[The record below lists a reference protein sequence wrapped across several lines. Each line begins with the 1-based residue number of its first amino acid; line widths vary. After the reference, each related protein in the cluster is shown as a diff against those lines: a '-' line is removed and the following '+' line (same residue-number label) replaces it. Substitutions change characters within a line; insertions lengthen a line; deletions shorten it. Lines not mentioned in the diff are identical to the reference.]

1 MKRVVASMPH
11 GLLRVGPVS
20 RDARPS
26 RPRVGYAGRAIRPA
40 CFRSIIVA
48 NPDLNRR
55 GDEEPDVKDDAP
67 SEDESASTE
76 IRYRISSYGADYPV
90 DSLVKRLQRGDIAVP
105 QFQREFV
112 WPLPQAS
119 RFIESL
125 LLGLP
130 VPAIFLSKDSETQ
143 RLVVIDG
150 QQRLKSLLYFYEGV
164 LLGKEFKL
172 QGVTKEFEDLTYRS
186 LEDEDRRRL
195 DDSILHAIIIKQED
209 PGDDDSSVYMVFER
223 LNTTSTALS
232 SQEIRA
238 CVYHGSFNDY
248 LARANEN
255 RHWRAIFGKPSARQ
269 KDRELLLRFFALF
282 YRLDSYKRPMKLFLN
297 DFMNENRH
305 LKRYG
310 EATLNSVLEPTM
322 AIVNETV
329 GREAFRPQ
337 YALNASVT
345 DAILVGVARRLQSS
359 PVTDRGAFK
368 TSLEAVLHDE
378 RFAELYTVGTTDP
391 VKVRDRIEKVTSA
404 LRFVD

>member
-1 MKRVVASMPH
+1 M
-11 GLLRVGPVS
+11 
-20 RDARPS
+20 
-26 RPRVGYAGRAIRPA
+26 
-40 CFRSIIVA
+40 A
-48 NPDLNRR
+48 NPELNLRR
-55 GDEEPDVKDDAP
+55 DEEPDVKDDAA

-90 DSLVKRLQRGDIAVP
+90 DSLVTRLQRGDIAVP
-105 QFQREFV
+105 RFQREFV

-130 VPAIFLSKDSETQ
+130 VPAIFLSKESETQ
-143 RLVVIDG
+143 KLMVIDG
-150 QQRLKSLLYFYEGV
+150 QQRLKSLRYFYEGV

-172 QGVTKEFEDLTYRS
+172 QGVTREFESLTYKT

-238 CVYHGSFNDY
+238 CVYHGTFNDY
-248 LARANEN
+248 LARANQN
-255 RHWRAIFGKPSARQ
+255 GHWRAIFGKPSARQ

-282 YRLDSYKRPMKLFLN
+282 YGLDSYKRPMKLFLN

-305 LKRYG
+305 LKRYD
-310 EATLNSVLEPTM
+310 ESTLNSVLEPTI
-322 AIVNETV
+322 ALVNETV

-345 DAILVGVARRLQSS
+345 DAILVGVARRLQSK
-359 PVTDRGAFK
+359 PVRDRDAFT
-368 TSLEAVLHDE
+368 TSLEAVLHDD

-391 VKVRDRIEKVTSA
+391 VKVRARIEKVTST
-404 LRFVD
+404 LRFVE

>member
-1 MKRVVASMPH
+1 M
-11 GLLRVGPVS
+11 
-20 RDARPS
+20 
-26 RPRVGYAGRAIRPA
+26 
-40 CFRSIIVA
+40 A
-48 NPDLNRR
+48 NPELNRR
-55 GDEEPDVKDDAP
+55 GDEEPDVKDDAA

-90 DSLVKRLQRGDIAVP
+90 DSLVKRLQHGDIAVP

-143 RLVVIDG
+143 RLMVIDG
-150 QQRLKSLLYFYEGV
+150 QQRLKSLR
-164 LLGKEFKL
+164 
-172 QGVTKEFEDLTYRS
+172 RS

-282 YRLDSYKRPMKLFLN
+282 YGLDSYKRPMKLFLN
-297 DFMNENRH
+297 DFMNENRQ

-310 EATLNSVLEPTM
+310 EATLNGVLEPTM
-322 AIVNETV
+322 ALVNETV
-329 GREAFRPQ
+329 GRGAFRPQ
-337 YALNASVT
+337 HAWNASVT
-345 DAILVGVARRLQSS
+345 DAILVGVARRLQSRTCHGS
-359 PVTDRGAFK
+359 RGVQDVAR
-368 TSLEAVLHDE
+368 S
-378 RFAELYTVGTTDP
+378 RFA
-391 VKVRDRIEKVTSA
+391 
-404 LRFVD
+404 